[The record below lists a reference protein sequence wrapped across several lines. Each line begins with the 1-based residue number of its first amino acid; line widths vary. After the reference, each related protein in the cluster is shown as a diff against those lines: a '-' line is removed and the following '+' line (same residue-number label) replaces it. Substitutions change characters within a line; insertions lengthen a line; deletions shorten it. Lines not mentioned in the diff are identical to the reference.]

1 MSLIS
6 TKLLSRCSLLT
17 RSLPL
22 GRPLQR
28 IVISPRRGNVFNV
41 SIATL
46 ADTVNL
52 VLALLF

>member
-28 IVISPRRGNVFNV
+28 IVISPRRGNMFNV
-41 SIATL
+41 NSIATL

-52 VLALLF
+52 VLAL